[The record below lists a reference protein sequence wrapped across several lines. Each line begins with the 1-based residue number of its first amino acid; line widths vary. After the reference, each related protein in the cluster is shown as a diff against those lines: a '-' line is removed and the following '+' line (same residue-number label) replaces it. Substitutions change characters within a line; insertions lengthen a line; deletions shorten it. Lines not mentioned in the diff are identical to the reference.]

1 MNQSELK
8 KEANWLNEKS
18 DWLDDKNKLIKE
30 KHSAFYDGIIT
41 TLLVQMITISCAYFI
56 FWGF

>member
-8 KEANWLNEKS
+8 KEANWPDDKS
-18 DWLDDKNKLIKE
+18 DWPVDKHKLIL
-30 KHSAFYDGIIT
+30 HSAFCDGIIT

-56 FWGF
+56 FWGFN